1 MESNSE
7 QTHFVKRVVLP
18 SGKTIEVVY
27 FKESDASR
35 AEQVR
40 EETARALRDDPV
52 LEMPGIDSLEEILN
66 PQAEPHQELHVC
78 LDCSSDLVYPLQWEE
93 SGSEN
98 WAVLLHCPNCDLYRE
113 GVFCQETVEC
123 FDEELDRGAD
133 ALARDYKR
141 LMRANMADEIDRF
154 VGALSS
160 DAILPEDF

>member
-1 MESNSE
+1 MPANSEEKGLKFPSAVPIGVLRMEMKDHEE

-27 FKESDASR
+27 FRDARDAPAPVQEVQPR
-35 AEQVR
+35 AEP
-40 EETARALRDDPV
+40 D
-52 LEMPGIDSLEEILN
+52 
-66 PQAEPHQELHVC
+66 QELHLC
-78 LDCSSDLVYPLQWEE
+78 LDCGGELVYPVEWEE
-93 SGSEN
+93 AGPEN
-98 WAVLLHCPNCDLYRE
+98 WSVLLHCPNCDVYRE
-113 GVFCQETVEC
+113 GVFSQDTVEH

-154 VGALSS
+154 VGALRA